1 MQNKGAVRLLAILLT
16 LICLFYLSFSVVT
29 RVHEKRADRYAHRPA
44 VSELADRIAQ
54 GDEVRRK
61 IVYDSLVGVNRKYY
75 IDSISNVNVYN
86 IGLRKYSFLETKARE
101 INLGLD
107 LQGGMNVTLE
117 VSVIDVVRSMA
128 GYTTDSIFNQAVDLA
143 IVRQRTSQSDFV
155 ELFYQA
161 FIELDPKGQLA
172 SIFSFELKERIA
184 PNATNEEV
192 MKVIRDEANSAISRT
207 YNIIRTRIDQFG
219 VAQPNIQRLPQSGRI
234 LVELP
239 GIKDP
244 DRVRKL
250 LQRTAMLEFWET
262 YDFKEVRTYLDLMN
276 SRLKDVRFT
285 SNEMLAAPVATDK
298 TPAIDDTTSTL
309 TSETEPSSLLGDAEP
324 AALMG
329 AEEKEAGA
337 GEGLMAEGDIA
348 DNPLYNY
355 LAPNFDQTGKEA
367 DGPVVGRAAAKDTA
381 RINRLI
387 SVAYERGILPTSVML
402 RWTSKPNKYFQY
414 NTKETIL
421 ELVALKDK
429 SGKEQPPLDGNAI
442 SNAMQDYDQNGE
454 VVVSMSMNSQGAR
467 IWKSLTGQNI
477 GKSIA
482 IVLDGMVYSYP
493 TVNSEIPTGNSQ
505 ISGNFN
511 LEEAMDLANV
521 LKAGKLPAPA
531 RIVEEAVVGP
541 SLGKEAIRAGLL
553 SFVIAFFLVLIYMA
567 VYYNRAGLIADV
579 ALLLNVFFLIGILAS
594 LQATLTLPGIAG
606 IVLTLGMAVD
616 ANVITFERIREELRM
631 GKGMRLAIHDGYKN
645 ALSAILDGNITTF
658 LTGVVLFIFGTGPV
672 KGFATTLM
680 IGILTSLFSAV
691 LISRL
696 IFLWQIDK
704 NKNITFGNKYTINAF
719 SKIKFDFIGKRMRFY
734 YISGAVIL
742 IGIISLFTQGLNFG
756 VDFAG
761 GRTYIVRFDQDV
773 RTTEVSRSLAGPFT
787 SAPEVKTFG
796 PTSQVKVSTKFLID
810 EVEER
815 STDSIASLAL
825 YQGVKDFFKTPI
837 TYDEFMLEKEGKTIG
852 MMSSQMVGP
861 SIADDI
867 KLAAMEA
874 LIIAMMIIF
883 LYIAIR
889 FRRWQYGIGGVV
901 ATFHDAFIAISLY
914 SLLYRILPFNMEVDQ
929 AFIAAILTIIGYS
942 INDTVV
948 IFDRVREYIGLHPK
962 TDLKENM
969 NNALISTLG
978 RTINASGTTAVV
990 LLAIF
995 IFGGEVIRGFA
1006 FALLVGVIVGTYSSL
1021 FTASPIA
1028 YDFIQRQQ
1036 RKQERKLAA
1045 KGLIRKK

>member
-29 RVHEKRADRYAHRPA
+29 RVHESRADRYANRPA
-44 VSELADRIAQ
+44 VVQLAEKIAL
-54 GDEVRRK
+54 GDEMRQK
-61 IVYDSLVGVNRKYY
+61 IVFDSLVEVNRKYY
-75 IDSISNVNVYN
+75 LDSIAYKNVYN
-86 IGLRKYSFLETKARE
+86 IGVRQYTYQEVKGRE

-128 GYTTDSIFNQAVDLA
+128 GYTTDTVFNQAIDRAIAKQANSQTGFVD
-143 IVRQRTSQSDFV
+143 
-155 ELFYQA
+155 LFYQS
-161 FIELDPKGQLA
+161 FLEIDPKGQLA
-172 SIFSFELKERIA
+172 SIFSFELKDKIA
-184 PNATNEEV
+184 QNATNDEV
-192 MKVIRDEANSAISRT
+192 VKVIKDEAEAAINRT

-219 VAQPNIQRLPQSGRI
+219 VAQPNVQQLPQSGRI

-262 YDFKEVRTYLDLMN
+262 YDFKEVSTYLDAMN
-276 SRLKDVRFT
+276 KRLGDVKFT
-285 SNEMLAAPVATDK
+285 AGEQLLATDI
-298 TPAIDDTTSTL
+298 TA
-309 TSETEPSSLLGDAEP
+309 EEP
-324 AALMG
+324 AAEDTLG
-329 AEEKEAGA
+329 TGSLLDDQTAGSLLDDQA
-337 GEGLMAEGDIA
+337 SDTAATSSLTDDAKSGE
-348 DNPLYNY
+348 NPLFNY
-355 LAPNFDQTGKEA
+355 LAPNLDQANKEA

-387 SVAYERGILPTSVML
+387 TVAYERGILPSTVL
-402 RWTSKPNKYFQY
+402 LKWTSKPNKYFQY
-414 NTKETIL
+414 NTKEVIL

-429 SGKEQPPLDGNAI
+429 SGKGQAPLDGNAI
-442 SNAMQDYDQNGE
+442 SNAYQDYDQNGE
-454 VVVSMSMNSQGAR
+454 VVVSMSMNSQGAK

-482 IVLDGMVYSYP
+482 IILDDMVYSYP

-505 ISGNFN
+505 ISGNFDIN
-511 LEEAMDLANV
+511 EAMDLANV

-541 SLGKEAIRAGLL
+541 SLGREAIRGGLF

-567 VYYNRAGLIADV
+567 LYYNKAGLIADA
-579 ALLLNVFFLIGILAS
+579 ALLVNVFFLVGILAS

-631 GKGMRLAIHDGYKN
+631 GKGMRLAIHDGYRN
-645 ALSAILDGNITTF
+645 ALSAIIDGNITTF
-658 LTGVVLFIFGTGPV
+658 LTGVVLFIFGSGPV

-696 IFLWQIDK
+696 IFLWQLDK
-704 NKNITFGNKYTINAF
+704 NKEITFGNKHTINAF
-719 SKIKFDFIGKRMRFY
+719 SKIKFDFIGKRKRFY

-742 IGIISLFTQGLNFG
+742 AGILSLALQGVNFG
-756 VDFAG
+756 VDFSG
-761 GRTYIVRFDQDV
+761 GRTYIIRFDNDV
-773 RTTEVSRSLAGPFT
+773 KTTDVSKSLTAQFG

-796 PTSQVKVSTKFLID
+796 PNSQVKVSTKYLI
-810 EVEER
+810 EEAADR
-815 STDSIASLAL
+815 STDSVASLAL
-825 YQGVKDFFKTPI
+825 YEGVKGFFKTPL
-837 TYDEFMLEKEGKTIG
+837 TYDEFMSERDGKVIG
-852 MMSSQMVGP
+852 MMSSNMVGP
-861 SIADDI
+861 TIADDI
-867 KLAAMEA
+867 KLAAAEA
-874 LIIAMMIIF
+874 VFFALLIIF
-883 LYIAIR
+883 LYIAVR
-889 FRRWQYGIGGVV
+889 FRRWQYGLGGV
-901 ATFHDAFIAISLY
+901 AAIFHDALITISMY
-914 SLLYRILPFNMEVDQ
+914 SIFYQIMPFNMEVDQ

-948 IFDRVREYIGLHPK
+948 IFDRIREYLGLHPK
-962 TDLKENM
+962 TPLKENI
-969 NNALISTLG
+969 NNALVSTLG
-978 RTINASGTTAVV
+978 RTINASGTTFVV

-995 IFGGEVIRGFA
+995 IFGGEVIRGFS
-1006 FALLVGVIVGTYSSL
+1006 FALMVGIVVGTYSSL
-1021 FTASPIA
+1021 FTASPIT
-1028 YDFIQRQQ
+1028 YDFIEIQNR
-1036 RKQERKLAA
+1036 RRERKLAA
-1045 KGLIRKK
+1045 KGLARKK

>member
-1 MQNKGAVRLLAILLT
+1 MQNKGAVKLLAILLT
-16 LICLFYLSFSVVT
+16 LICLFYLSFTLVT
-29 RVHEKRADRYAHRPA
+29 RVHEKKADSYAHRPA
-44 VSELADRIAQ
+44 IHQLADKIAQ
-54 GDEVRRK
+54 GDELRRK
-61 IVYDSLVGVNRKYY
+61 VVYDSLVEVTRKYY
-75 IDSISNVNVYN
+75 LDSIANITVYN
-86 IGLRKYSFLETKARE
+86 IGLRQYTYSEAKGRE

-117 VSVIDVVRSMA
+117 ISVVDVIRSMA
-128 GYTTDSIFNQAVDLA
+128 GYTTDTVFNQAINMAVEK
-143 IVRQRTSQSDFV
+143 RTATQSDFV
-155 ELFYQA
+155 DLFYQS
-161 FIELDPKGQLA
+161 FLEIDPQGQLA
-172 SIFSFELKERIA
+172 SIFSFELKEKI
-184 PNATNEEV
+184 PQNATNPEV
-192 MKVIRDEANSAISRT
+192 LKVIREEADAAISRT

-219 VAQPNIQRLPQSGRI
+219 VAQPNVQRLPQSGRI

-262 YDFKEVRTYLDLMN
+262 YDFTEVSAYIDLMN
-276 SRLKDVRFT
+276 KRLNDVKFT
-285 SNEMLAAPVATDK
+285 ASEQLAVDISTESDTSASLLEGDQVGSLLDTD
-298 TPAIDDTTSTL
+298 
-309 TSETEPSSLLGDAEP
+309 ETES
-324 AALMG
+324 
-329 AEEKEAGA
+329 
-337 GEGLMAEGDIA
+337 DIA
-348 DNPLYNY
+348 DASLTGTDLPGENALYTY
-355 LAPNFDQTGKEA
+355 LAPNIDQTGKEV

-381 RINRLI
+381 RINHLI
-387 SVAYERGILPTSVML
+387 EVAYQRGILPATVL
-402 RWTSKPNKYFQY
+402 LKWTNKPNKYFRY
-414 NTKETIL
+414 DTKETIL
-421 ELVALKDK
+421 ELVALKDR
-429 SGKEQPPLDGNAI
+429 SGKGLPPLDGSAV
-442 SNAMQDYDQNGE
+442 SNATQDYDQNGE

-467 IWKSLTGQNI
+467 IWKNLTGQNI

-482 IVLDGMVYSYP
+482 ILLDDMVYSYP

-505 ISGNFN
+505 ISGNFVID
-511 LEEAMDLANV
+511 EAMDLANV

-553 SFVIAFFLVLIYMA
+553 SFIIAFILVLIYMA
-567 VYYNRAGLIADV
+567 VYYNRAGIIADV

-631 GKGMRLAIHDGYKN
+631 GKGMRLAIHDGYRN

-658 LTGVVLFIFGTGPV
+658 LVGVVLFVFGSGPV

-719 SKIKFDFIGKRMRFY
+719 SKIKFDFISKRVRYY
-734 YISGAVIL
+734 YISGAIITL
-742 IGIISLFTQGLNFG
+742 GIISLVFQGLNLG
-756 VDFAG
+756 VDFSG

-773 RTTEVSRSLAGPFT
+773 RTTEISSSLTAPFG
-787 SAPEVKTFG
+787 SVPEVKTFG
-796 PTSQVKVSTKFLID
+796 PSSQVKVSTKFLID
-810 EVEER
+810 EIEDR
-815 STDSIASLAL
+815 STDSVAAVAL
-825 YQGVKDFFKTPI
+825 YAGVKDFFKTPI
-837 TYDEFMLEKEGKTIG
+837 TFEEFMTEREDKIIG

-861 SIADDI
+861 TIADDI
-867 KLAAMEA
+867 KLAAVEA
-874 LIIAMMIIF
+874 VSFALLIIF
-883 LYIAIR
+883 LYIAVR
-889 FRRWQYGIGGVV
+889 FRKWQYGLGGVI
-901 ATFHDAFIAISLY
+901 AIFHDALIALSMY
-914 SLLYRILPFNMEVDQ
+914 SIFYKIMPFNMEVDQ

-948 IFDRVREYIGLHPK
+948 IFDRIREYIGLHPK
-962 TDLKENM
+962 TDLKENI
-969 NNALISTLG
+969 NNALLSTLG
-978 RTINASGTTAVV
+978 RTINASGTTFVV
-990 LLAIF
+990 LLSIF

-1006 FALLVGVIVGTYSSL
+1006 FALLIGVVVGTYSSL

-1028 YDFIQRQQ
+1028 YDFIQIQN
-1036 RKQERKLAA
+1036 RKKERKLRE